1 MVELRYLSNLA
12 FASFQQFVVCF
23 QSFSVLMIKWFP
35 TLLITVNMFT
45 KKNSVLDTSFGFW
58 FPTQITRLTLKH
70 MKENRKQVTVKKRR
84 KEKPLGTRVETL
96 KTKKK
101 HLSREG
107 LWLV

>member
-1 MVELRYLSNLA
+1 
-12 FASFQQFVVCF
+12 
-23 QSFSVLMIKWFP
+23 
-35 TLLITVNMFT
+35 
-45 KKNSVLDTSFGFW
+45 
-58 FPTQITRLTLKH
+58 